1 MKRRTLLGAGSTAA
15 LALAAL
21 RTGTVSAAEVDR
33 PPVALASLFKVEIE
47 KCAQS
52 SRWCV
57 SVDFAPARAVALA
70 AAPRSGPASG
80 DPGPL
85 SPGLVRLRFVTP
97 AQGGNADLAGWMA
110 AAAKGLRDPRR
121 ITITLLAADQ
131 TAIRTY
137 ELSDCFPTQFDPG
150 DYSAGGGANVAEL
163 VVQPTRVEPS

>member
-33 PPVALASLFKVEIE
+33 PPVALANLFKVDIAG
-47 KCAQS
+47 CAQS
-52 SRWCV
+52 SKWCV

-70 AAPRSGPASG
+70 ATPRSGPASG
-80 DPGPL
+80 DGGPL
-85 SPGLVRLRFVTP
+85 SPGPVRLRFVTP
-97 AQGGNADLAGWMA
+97 AQGGNDDVAGWMA
-110 AAAKGLRDPRR
+110 RAAKGLRDLRP
-121 ITITLLAADQ
+121 IAITLLASDQ

-137 ELSDCFPTQFDPG
+137 ELIDCFPTQFDPG
-150 DYSAGGGANVAEL
+150 DYSASAAVNVAEL